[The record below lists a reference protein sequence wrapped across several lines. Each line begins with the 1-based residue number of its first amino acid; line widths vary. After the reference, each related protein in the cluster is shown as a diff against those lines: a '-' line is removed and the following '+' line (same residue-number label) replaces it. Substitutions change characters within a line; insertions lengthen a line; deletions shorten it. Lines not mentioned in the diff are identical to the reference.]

1 MLFFLHLEKSLEEW
15 LNLLGSRATD
25 ARRAIEYFYTQSA
38 ATTPMVTRVIK
49 KSNVCAYKLV
59 ADMENLGILK
69 EITGA
74 QKGRVYLF
82 KEYLDLFNFKD

>member
-1 MLFFLHLEKSLEEW
+1 
-15 LNLLGSRATD
+15 
-25 ARRAIEYFYTQSA
+25 
-38 ATTPMVTRVIK
+38 
-49 KSNVCAYKLV
+49 
-59 ADMENLGILK
+59 MENLGILK